1 MAEWWPIV
9 HLVGRI
15 IYGGYFVYNGLNHF
29 LNLAMMTQYAQ
40 SKGVPAPRLAVLGS
54 GLMILLG
61 GLSVLLGFHFRW
73 GALLIV
79 LFLIP
84 VTLKMHSF
92 WAVTDPTW
100 RMVEMV
106 NFTKNTALLGA
117 ALFIMATDG
126 ATWHFQ
132 VR

>member
-9 HLVGRI
+9 HLIGRVL
-15 IYGGYFVYNGLNHF
+15 YGGYFVYEGLNHF
-29 LNLAMMTQYAQ
+29 LNLNMFTGYAQ
-40 SKGVPAPRLAVLGS
+40 SKGVPAPRLAVIVS

-61 GLSVLLGFHFRW
+61 GLSILLGFHFRW

-84 VTLKMHSF
+84 VTFKMHNF
-92 WAVTDPTW
+92 WAETGDM
-100 RMVEMV
+100 RMIDMV
-106 NFTKNTALLGA
+106 NFTKNLALLGA

>member
-9 HLVGRI
+9 HLIGRI
-15 IYGGYFVYNGLNHF
+15 LYGGYFAYEGLNHF
-29 LNLAMMTQYAQ
+29 LNLNMMTQYAQ
-40 SKGVPAPRLAVLGS
+40 SKGVPAPRLAVIVS

-84 VTLKMHSF
+84 VTLKMHAF
-92 WAVTDPTW
+92 WTVTDPNM
-100 RMVEMV
+100 RIVDMV
-106 NFTKNTALLGA
+106 NFTKNLALLGA

-126 ATWHFQ
+126 TTWHFQ

>member
-1 MAEWWPIV
+1 MAEWWSIV
-9 HLVGRI
+9 HLIGRI
-15 IYGGYFVYNGLNHF
+15 LYGGYFVYNGLNHF
-29 LNLAMMTQYAQ
+29 LNLNMLTGYAQ
-40 SKGVPAPRLAVLGS
+40 SKGVPAPRLAVIVS

-84 VTLKMHSF
+84 VTFKMHNF
-92 WAVTDPTW
+92 WAETGDM
-100 RMVEMV
+100 RMIDMV
-106 NFTKNTALLGA
+106 LFTKNLALLGA

-126 ATWHFQ
+126 ATWHYQ

>member
-9 HLVGRI
+9 HLIGRI
-15 IYGGYFVYNGLNHF
+15 LYGGFFIYNGLNHL
-29 LNLAMMTQYAQ
+29 LNLNMLTGYAQ
-40 SKGVPAPRLAVLGS
+40 SKGVPAPRLAVIVS

-61 GLSVLLGFHFRW
+61 GLSILLGFHFRW
-73 GALLIV
+73 GALLII

-84 VTLKMHSF
+84 VTFKMHNF
-92 WAVTDPTW
+92 WAETGDM
-100 RMVEMV
+100 RMIDMI
-106 NFTKNTALLGA
+106 NFTKNLALLGA